1 MDELRSNLD
10 LCFWRGDRLKVER
23 GNRIIQYVT
32 MEMILKSFTST
43 HGTLMN
49 FLDTIATQVILP
61 QELYAKLALSA
72 KFRGH
77 SIDREITMLLSRSI
91 ETETDSLAIEFAQW
105 ESASDEDYLN
115 FEAQLTEV

>member
-1 MDELRSNLD
+1 
-10 LCFWRGDRLKVER
+10 
-23 GNRIIQYVT
+23 
-32 MEMILKSFTST
+32 
-43 HGTLMN
+43 MN